1 MKGNSLS
8 EFINDLLTMGGPEKE
23 FKFRGKKYFLETI
36 FNQERESDELYI
48 IECTSESPYVFR
60 CYGNSFAD
68 CVKQFEQ
75 ARIFDGM
82 TIYEAESEI
91 EVLYG

>member
-8 EFINDLLTMGGPEKE
+8 DFINDLLTMGGPEKE
-23 FKFRGKKYFLETI
+23 FQFREKKFFLETV
-36 FNQERESDELYI
+36 FNKERELNELYI
-48 IECTSESPYVFR
+48 IECTSENPYIFR
-60 CYGNSFAD
+60 CFGKNFTD
-68 CVKQFEQ
+68 CVEQFEK

-82 TIYEAESEI
+82 TIYEAEREI